1 MMKASKIS
9 TVVTKTTTM
18 TDWVMK
24 RWIIF

>member
-9 TVVTKTTTM
+9 TVVTKTTTR

-24 RWIIF
+24 CWIIF